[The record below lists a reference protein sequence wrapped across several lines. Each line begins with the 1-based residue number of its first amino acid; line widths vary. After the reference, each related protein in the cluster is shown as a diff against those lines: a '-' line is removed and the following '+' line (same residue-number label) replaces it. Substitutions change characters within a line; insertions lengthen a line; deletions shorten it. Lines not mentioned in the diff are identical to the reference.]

1 MNHLSIRQGSD
12 PLTTI
17 KEETPMELQTGGLL
31 GIVILVLDILAILK
45 VIQSGMPILNKALW
59 IAIILI
65 LPVIGLILW
74 YLIGSR

>member
-1 MNHLSIRQGSD
+1 
-12 PLTTI
+12 
-17 KEETPMELQTGGLL
+17 MEIQVGGLL

-45 VIQSGMPILNKALW
+45 VIQSRMPVLNKALW
-59 IAIILI
+59 IAIIII

>member
-1 MNHLSIRQGSD
+1 
-12 PLTTI
+12 
-17 KEETPMELQTGGLL
+17 MELQTGGLL
-31 GIVILVLDILAILK
+31 ATVILVLDILAILK

-74 YLIGSR
+74 YLIWFKRIA